1 MAYSEDYGWPQQQ
14 PPPSPYPPRR
24 PRRSTVPPWLTP
36 VLTVAV
42 LGGLLLLG
50 TLLWRAYKVYQQEA
64 EARNIYAVPREITP
78 RGDLSYIEKTN
89 IAIYKKGK
97 PSVAHI
103 TTVSLE
109 RDFWNMNVQEVPEGT
124 GSGFIWD
131 EGGHV
136 VTNFHVINNVVKNG
150 GGARVTLADHTTY
163 PASLIGAAPDK
174 DLAVLHIDAPKSKLI
189 PITLG
194 KSEDLQV
201 GQMAYAI
208 GNPFGL
214 DLTFTTG
221 VISALGREIQS
232 VSKRTIKNMIQTSA
246 AINPGNSGGPLLDSA
261 GRLIGVNTAIY
272 SPSGGNIGIGFAIPV
287 DEVNRVVPQ
296 LIKNGKLLR
305 PGLGV
310 QLLEDRS
317 ARELGVEKGAVVLN
331 VYRDSPAAKA
341 GLRQTRQ
348 TRTGRIRL
356 GDIITA
362 IDDNPVEKANDFF
375 DTLEKK
381 YKIGDTVTLTVI
393 RDDEEKK
400 VQATLG
406 SSD

>member
-1 MAYSEDYGWPQQQ
+1 MAFSDDYGWPQQQ
-14 PPPSPYPPRR
+14 PSPPPYPPRR
-24 PRRSTVPPWLTP
+24 PPRSTVPPWLIP
-36 VLTVAV
+36 LLTVA
-42 LGGLLLLG
+42 LLCGLLLLG
-50 TLLWRAYKVYQQEA
+50 VLLWRAYQLHQEA
-64 EARNIYAVPREITP
+64 DARNIYGVPREITT
-78 RGDLSYIEKTN
+78 RGDLSDIEKTN
-89 IAIYKKGK
+89 IAIYKKSK

-109 RDFWNMNVQEVPEGT
+109 RDFWSRNVQEVPEGT

-131 EGGHV
+131 EGGHI
-136 VTNFHVINNVVKNG
+136 VTNFHVIKNVVQNG
-150 GGARVTLADHTTY
+150 GGARVTLADHAAY
-163 PASLIGAAPDK
+163 QASLIGAAPDK

-232 VSKRTIKNMIQTSA
+232 VTKRSIKNMIQTSA

-310 QLLEDRS
+310 QILEDRS

-341 GLRQTRQ
+341 GLRPTRQ
-348 TRTGRIRL
+348 TRSGRIRL

-375 DTLEKK
+375 DILEKK
-381 YKIGDTVTLTVI
+381 YKIGDSVTLTVI

>member
-1 MAYSEDYGWPQQQ
+1 MSFDEDYTWPRPQ
-14 PPPSPYPPRR
+14 PTPPGIPPRR
-24 PRRSTVPPWLTP
+24 PRRAPASPWLTSLA
-36 VLTVAV
+36 VLLA
-42 LGGLLLLG
+42 LGGLLFLG
-50 TLLWRAYKVYQQEA
+50 AMIWREYRAYKA
-64 EARNIYAVPREITP
+64 EQARNIYGAPHEVTP
-78 RGDLSYIEKTN
+78 RGELADVEKSN
-89 IAIYKKGK
+89 IDIYKKAR
-97 PSVAHI
+97 PSVVHI
-103 TTVSLE
+103 TSLGME
-109 RDFWNMNVQEVPEGT
+109 RDMWSLNVQEVPEGT

-131 EGGHV
+131 DGGHV
-136 VTNFHVINNVVKNG
+136 VTNYHVIRKGEAFHVM
-150 GGARVTLADHTTY
+150 LADHTQFR
-163 PASLIGAAPDK
+163 ASVVGAAPDK

-189 PITLG
+189 PIG
-194 KSEDLQV
+194 VGSSEDLQV

-214 DLTFTTG
+214 DQTFTTG

-232 VSKRTIKNMIQTSA
+232 VTKRSIKNMIQTSA

-261 GRLIGVNTAIY
+261 ARLIGVNTAIY

-296 LIKNGKLLR
+296 LIKNGKLER

-310 QLLEDRS
+310 QLLQDRL
-317 ARELGVEKGAVVLN
+317 ARELGVEKGAVIGRVLPE
-331 VYRDSPAAKA
+331 SPAAKA
-341 GLRQTRQ
+341 GLRPTRQ
-348 TRTGRIRL
+348 RQSGRIRI

-362 IDDNPVEKANDFF
+362 IDDKPVVKANDFF
-375 DTLEKK
+375 DILEK

-393 RDDEEKK
+393 REGEEEK